1 MGWSLSKNN
10 LPSMKSTD
18 KPAATS
24 VPVVLDAQAAVPQ
37 LIGQLYQAAPPTLK
51 ARMLEQLI
59 KPLGVLALV
68 AIANGIFAKIRFRSG
83 WPDAQVRLEDATQV
97 QASDVVALAE
107 RVQQVSFDVLDGLV
121 RLVAASPVLAGSA
134 TAAMLMT
141 LLMSSNK
148 NRRSTDEL

>member
-1 MGWSLSKNN
+1 
-10 LPSMKSTD
+10 
-18 KPAATS
+18 
-24 VPVVLDAQAAVPQ
+24 
-37 LIGQLYQAAPPTLK
+37 
-51 ARMLEQLI
+51 MLEQLI

-107 RVQQVSFDVLDGLV
+107 RVQQVSFDVLDGLA

-134 TAAMLMT
+134 AAAMLMT